1 MEILK
6 YKEFEGS
13 AELDMKRNVCRG
25 KILYIDD
32 AVTYESPSI
41 HTLQNEFEEA
51 VDDYIETCKQIGKD
65 PQKSCRGQFNVRVSP
80 ELHRAATR
88 RSIADD
94 TSLNDVVCRALES
107 YLSPAIAA
115 DVKYVDKT
123 HTANF
128 LEIVTLSPTALAEL
142 ARPHDLLATTIRV
155 VQHSR
160 HAEVAEP
167 KEWEAVGSA
176 IFTELELL
184 PTIKG
189 KPYAH

>member
-32 AVTYESPSI
+32 AVTYESTSI
-41 HTLQNEFEEA
+41 QNLQNEFEEA

-107 YLSPAIAA
+107 YLAPATAA
-115 DVKYVDKT
+115 TMKYGDKT
-123 HTANF
+123 YAANF

-142 ARPHDLLATTIRV
+142 ARPLASTATTIRV
-155 VQHSR
+155 IQHPR
-160 HAEVAEP
+160 NAVVAEP
-167 KEWEAVGSA
+167 KKWEAVGSSM
-176 IFTELELL
+176 FTETLL
-184 PTIKG
+184 MIKE

>member
-32 AVTYESPSI
+32 AVTYESTSI
-41 HTLQNEFEEA
+41 QNLQNEFEEA

-88 RSIADD
+88 RSITDD
-94 TSLNDVVCRALES
+94 TSLNDVVCQALES
-107 YLSPAIAA
+107 YLSPAAA
-115 DVKYVDKT
+115 MNYGDKT

-128 LEIVTLSPTALAEL
+128 LEIVTLSQTAPAEL
-142 ARPHDLLATTIRV
+142 ARPLDSIATTIRV
-155 VQHSR
+155 IQHPH

-167 KEWEAVGSA
+167 KEWEAVGSS
-176 IFTELELL
+176 IFTEIL